1 MRTVVTGGAGFIG
14 SHLVDALVK
23 RGDDVT
29 VLDDVSTGLRANIA
43 PGATL
48 IVASVTD
55 PDAVADAMAGA
66 EVVFHLAALG
76 AVARSVADPI
86 ATNRANA
93 EGTLN
98 VLLQARDAGARRL
111 VFASSSSVYGGA
123 QELPT
128 SESAPTRPR
137 SPYAVSKLAAE
148 WHCRVFSE
156 LFDLETVILRYFNV
170 FGPRQRHDAA
180 YAAVIPRF
188 ASALLDGKRPL
199 VYGDGLQSRDFTYVS
214 DVVAANLRAAAAPAT
229 VSGSVLN
236 IAPGESHTLLDVLA
250 ALGTIVGCRP
260 DPVFEDPRPGDIR
273 ASCAD
278 SRAAR
283 AALDWSPR
291 MSLADGLARYVD
303 WLVNS
308 RRRNTRSSD

>member
-14 SHLVDALVK
+14 SHLVDALVE

-43 PGATL
+43 PDARL

-55 PDAVADAMAGA
+55 PDAVADAVAGA

-98 VLLQARDAGARRL
+98 VLLQARDVGARRL

-156 LFDLETVILRYFNV
+156 LFELETVILRYFNV

-180 YAAVIPRF
+180 YAAVMPRF
-188 ASALLDGKRPL
+188 ASALLDGKRPI

-214 DVVAANLRAAAAPAT
+214 DVVTAITRAKQAAGEKNVLVHGAAVTQLALSAGVLDELELHVIPVLLGHGRRLFDNLSPEHIELERT
-229 VSGSVLN
+229 RIL
-236 IAPGESHTLLDVLA
+236 
-250 ALGTIVGCRP
+250 VGDDGVTHMHCR
-260 DPVFEDPRPGDIR
+260 VKRQ
-273 ASCAD
+273 
-278 SRAAR
+278 
-283 AALDWSPR
+283 
-291 MSLADGLARYVD
+291 
-303 WLVNS
+303 
-308 RRRNTRSSD
+308 

>member
-1 MRTVVTGGAGFIG
+1 VRTVVTGGAGFIG

-29 VLDDVSTGLRANIA
+29 VLDDLSTGLRANVD
-43 PGATL
+43 PGARL

-55 PDAVADAMAGA
+55 PGTVADAMAGA

-128 SESAPTRPR
+128 SEHAPTRPR

-156 LFDLETVILRYFNV
+156 LFELEAVILRYFNV
-170 FGPRQRHDAA
+170 FGPRQRDDAA

-188 ASALLDGKRPL
+188 ASALLDGKRPT

-214 DVVAANLRAAAAPAT
+214 DVVAANLRAAAAPST

-236 IAPGESHTLLDVLA
+236 IAPGETHTLLDVLA
-250 ALGTIVGCRP
+250 TLGTIVGCRP
-260 DPVFEDPRPGDIR
+260 DPVFEEPRPGDIR
-273 ASCAD
+273 ASRAD

-291 MSLADGLARYVD
+291 MSFADGLARYVD

-308 RRRNTRSSD
+308 RPRNTRPSD